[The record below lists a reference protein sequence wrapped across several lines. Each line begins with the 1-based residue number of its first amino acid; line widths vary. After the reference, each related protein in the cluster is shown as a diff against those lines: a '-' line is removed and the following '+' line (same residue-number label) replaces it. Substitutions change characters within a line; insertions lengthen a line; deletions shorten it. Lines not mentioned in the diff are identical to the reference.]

1 MRRENC
7 NICLMKK
14 LRNILDGCSS
24 YKAVMDDLI
33 KEINNETE
41 NDLSK
46 MLSLR
51 AEINAK
57 STRDSQSNLTAI
69 CALFFSLV
77 SFASSFLENIIK
89 HSSESECVINENIW
103 RWGWFIPCVVCFILG
118 FKMLMD
124 CIKSINMNNHHCYML
139 EAVNECIRRNIE
151 EKK

>member
-7 NICLMKK
+7 NICLMKR

-51 AEINAK
+51 AEVISNK
-57 STRDSQSNLTAI
+57 ESGSTSNMVTI
-69 CALFFSLV
+69 CALFFAIASFFISVVDGIVNCFNASILWSGYRIFISLL
-77 SFASSFLENIIK
+77 FLIGALWLLLK
-89 HSSESECVINENIW
+89 C
-103 RWGWFIPCVVCFILG
+103 
-118 FKMLMD
+118 K
-124 CIKSINMNNHHCYML
+124 KSININDRYCYML